1 MQLPSPLHPGVLL
14 RRYKRFLVDVAI
26 DGKGLV
32 VAHCADPGRLPGLAL
47 PGVRVWLSE
56 SHNPRRRLSFTLE
69 LIEQGQSLV
78 AVNSRNPNRLAR
90 EGLEQGRFAFARG
103 FDEMSSEPQ
112 LTDGIRLDFLLRNAA
127 GARLWLEVKGVS
139 WNRDGVAAFPDAPT
153 VRGTRHLETL
163 AALAGAGERAVLLLI
178 AQRRDVEAFAPA
190 TDVDPAWAQ
199 ALSRARAAGV
209 HIEAWRCDVNHQLIE
224 LDREIPLV

>member
-1 MQLPSPLHPGVLL
+1 MRLPSPLHPGLLL
-14 RRYKRFLVDVAI
+14 RRYKRFLVDVAVE
-26 DGKGLV
+26 GERLV

-47 PGVRVWLSE
+47 PGARVWLSE
-56 SHNPRRRLSFTLE
+56 SHKPQRRLTFTLE

-90 EGLEQGRFAFARG
+90 EGLEQGRFAFARD
-103 FDEMSSEPQ
+103 FDDWSPEPR
-112 LTDGIRLDFLLRNAA
+112 LSDGSRLDFLLRNAA

-153 VRGTRHLETL
+153 ERGRRHLDTL
-163 AALAGAGERAVLLLI
+163 AALARAGERAVLLLI

-190 TDVDPAWAQ
+190 ADVDPAWAE

-209 HIEAWRCDVNHQLIE
+209 HVEAWRCVVNHQLIH